1 MLILAAFAAASL
13 LAAGFFA
20 VLKSDTFTFAILL
33 IVLALVALVAAP
45 QVPLLMAQLQ
55 QVIDA
60 AAPLALR

>member
-13 LAAGFFA
+13 FAAGLFA
-20 VLKSDTFTFAILL
+20 VLKGDTFIFVILL

-55 QVIDA
+55 QAIDA

>member
-1 MLILAAFAAASL
+1 MLILAAFVAASL
-13 LAAGFFA
+13 LAAGLFA
-20 VLKSDTFTFAILL
+20 VLKGDTFAFAILL
-33 IVLALVALVAAP
+33 LVLALVALVAAP

>member
-13 LAAGFFA
+13 LAAGLFA
-20 VLKSDTFTFAILL
+20 VLKGDTFTFAILL

-55 QVIDA
+55 QAIDA